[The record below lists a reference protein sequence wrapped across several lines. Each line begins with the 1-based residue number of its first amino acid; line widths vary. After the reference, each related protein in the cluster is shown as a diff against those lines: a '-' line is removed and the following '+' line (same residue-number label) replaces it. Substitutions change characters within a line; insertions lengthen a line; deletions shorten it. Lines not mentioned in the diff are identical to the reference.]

1 MIQYDT
7 LYVTH
12 QNDGETY
19 KIHLISLW
27 VKQLANVL
35 RVEEASDKHGKPVAS
50 KVFKSEFFT

>member
-50 KVFKSEFFT
+50 KVF